1 MPTLKFIIGAIVF
14 IAIYGIIDIVAGLIP
29 AWVGLVFLAALSI
42 GLMRLAFLIAR
53 EANK

>member
-1 MPTLKFIIGAIVF
+1 MPTLKFILGAIAFV
-14 IAIYGIIDIVAGLIP
+14 IIYGLIDIVAGLIP

-42 GLMRLAFLIAR
+42 GLMRLAFLIVK

>member
-1 MPTLKFIIGAIVF
+1 MSTVKFIFGAIAF
-14 IAIYGIIDIVAGLIP
+14 IAIYGIVDIVAGLIP

>member
-1 MPTLKFIIGAIVF
+1 MSTLKFILGAILFVL
-14 IAIYGIIDIVAGLIP
+14 IYGLIDLVAGLIP
-29 AWVGLVFLAALSI
+29 AWVGLLFLASLSI

>member
-1 MPTLKFIIGAIVF
+1 MPTLKFILGAIAF

>member
-1 MPTLKFIIGAIVF
+1 MPTLKFILGAIAF
-14 IAIYGIIDIVAGLIP
+14 IAIYGIVDIVAGLIP

>member
-1 MPTLKFIIGAIVF
+1 MSTVKFILGAIAF

>member
-1 MPTLKFIIGAIVF
+1 MPTLKFILGAIAF
-14 IAIYGIIDIVAGLIP
+14 IAIYGMIDIVAGLIP

-42 GLMRLAFLIAR
+42 GLMGLAFLIAR